1 MSMLAQVVSN
11 AGAPTSLLFPF
22 FEPTPNQNAMGW
34 QVQTRSAIWI
44 VCEPL
49 PPHGSR
55 YVGGGAAKS
64 ASRVATGEPAL
75 PISLPSA

>member
-1 MSMLAQVVSN
+1 
-11 AGAPTSLLFPF
+11 
-22 FEPTPNQNAMGW
+22 
-34 QVQTRSAIWI
+34 
-44 VCEPL
+44 L